1 MKKLLATLML
11 ICLTLTALP
20 ALAED
25 VEPNTMVAKI
35 DGEMYT
41 LYLDYTSEVGG
52 AMASFSAKDER
63 GKTALQF
70 VMYLD
75 RDVKTGEYKSFSNS
89 AFRRCWLNNDYEWD
103 LLNGDAEY
111 TQYIGGIWGNVIGA
125 SAADQRR
132 MQNNGSE
139 AVTRIDKA
147 TGYLFRGVFNA
158 RLHDVKKDEYISVQA
173 KFDFTM
179 GESYKA
185 PPVTREDST
194 LSLDDIDF

>member
-35 DGEMYT
+35 NGEMYT
-41 LYLDYTSEVGG
+41 LYLDYTSEMGG

-75 RDVKTGEYKSFSNS
+75 KNVKTGEYKQFSNDS
-89 AFRRCWLNNDYEWD
+89 LRRCWLNNDYEWD

-125 SAADQRR
+125 SASDQRR

-139 AVTRIDKA
+139 AVIRIDKA

-179 GESYKA
+179 GEHYEA
-185 PPVTREDST
+185 PPAVREDST